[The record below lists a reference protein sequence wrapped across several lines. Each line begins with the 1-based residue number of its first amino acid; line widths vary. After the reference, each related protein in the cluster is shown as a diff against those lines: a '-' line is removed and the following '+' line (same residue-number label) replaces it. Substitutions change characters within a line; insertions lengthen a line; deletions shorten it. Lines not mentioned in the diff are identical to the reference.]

1 MSFYRF
7 SEEEVQ
13 EIKQR
18 LEALT
23 IEVRNKQRTEPD
35 QVWYDNQ
42 EFLQIMNISKRTAAY
57 WRTENI
63 IGYSQVGNKI
73 YYRLSEIMALL
84 DRSTIPANQLANLKF
99 TADGKTEFN
108 FINPQGNGDVVEKG
122 TWKKVENDLH

>member
-7 SEEEVQ
+7 SEEEIQ
-13 EIKQR
+13 HIKKR
-18 LEALT
+18 LEYISLT
-23 IEVRNKQRTEPD
+23 LKQKQRTEPD

-99 TADGKTEFN
+99 TTDGKS
-108 FINPQGNGDVVEKG
+108 
-122 TWKKVENDLH
+122 NDI

>member
-99 TADGKTEFN
+99 TTDGKS
-108 FINPQGNGDVVEKG
+108 
-122 TWKKVENDLH
+122 NDI

>member
-18 LEALT
+18 LDALT

-99 TADGKTEFN
+99 TADGKS
-108 FINPQGNGDVVEKG
+108 
-122 TWKKVENDLH
+122 NDI

>member
-13 EIKQR
+13 EVKQR
-18 LEALT
+18 LDALT

-99 TADGKTEFN
+99 TTDGKS
-108 FINPQGNGDVVEKG
+108 
-122 TWKKVENDLH
+122 NDI

>member
-1 MSFYRF
+1 MGFYRF
-7 SEEEVQ
+7 SEEEEQ

-18 LEALT
+18 LDDLT
-23 IEVRNKQRTEPD
+23 IELRKKQRTEPD

-84 DRSTIPANQLANLKF
+84 DRSTIPANQLVNLKF
-99 TADGKTEFN
+99 TTDGKS
-108 FINPQGNGDVVEKG
+108 
-122 TWKKVENDLH
+122 NDI

>member
-23 IEVRNKQRTEPD
+23 IEVRNKQRNEPD

-99 TADGKTEFN
+99 TTDGKS
-108 FINPQGNGDVVEKG
+108 
-122 TWKKVENDLH
+122 NDI

>member
-1 MSFYRF
+1 MGFYRF

-18 LEALT
+18 LDALT

-57 WRTENI
+57 WRTENV
-63 IGYSQVGNKI
+63 IGYCQVGNKI
-73 YYRLSEIMALL
+73 YYRLSDIMDLL
-84 DRSTIPANQLANLKF
+84 HKSTIPANSIKNLKISS
-99 TADGKTEFN
+99 DDN
-108 FINPQGNGDVVEKG
+108 N
-122 TWKKVENDLH
+122 NDL

>member
-18 LEALT
+18 LETLT

-73 YYRLSEIMALL
+73 YYRLSDIMALL
-84 DRSTIPANQLANLKF
+84 DRSTIPANHLANLKF
-99 TADGKTEFN
+99 STDGKS
-108 FINPQGNGDVVEKG
+108 
-122 TWKKVENDLH
+122 NDI